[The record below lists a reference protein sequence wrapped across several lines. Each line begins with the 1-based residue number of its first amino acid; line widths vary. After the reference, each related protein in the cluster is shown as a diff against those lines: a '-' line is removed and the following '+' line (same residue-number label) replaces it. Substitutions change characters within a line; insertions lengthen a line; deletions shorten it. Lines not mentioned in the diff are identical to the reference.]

1 MAGSPSRA
9 PISSIVLRFL
19 AARLR
24 LRPHLP
30 NSEHIWYARKVLCT
44 WLWRR
49 TFFHFFGMA
58 LFLSSDMGEDDKA
71 VVVKKILILCGR
83 EWLKSD
89 SFSNGWVGE
98 SFLFV
103 DRIRLSADRIR
114 LSTGAIRMPTDSLI
128 VFTHSFVRKNGK
140 YAPKFQRKGEN
151 GEF

>member
-1 MAGSPSRA
+1 
-9 PISSIVLRFL
+9 
-19 AARLR
+19 
-24 LRPHLP
+24 
-30 NSEHIWYARKVLCT
+30 
-44 WLWRR
+44 
-49 TFFHFFGMA
+49 MA

-71 VVVKKILILCGR
+71 VVVNKILILRHR

-89 SFSNGWVGE
+89 SFSGGRVGE

-128 VFTHSFVRKNGK
+128 VATHSFGLKKGK

-151 GEF
+151 GEFNGKNEAFLYFGRRKFLRKIPIFQRY